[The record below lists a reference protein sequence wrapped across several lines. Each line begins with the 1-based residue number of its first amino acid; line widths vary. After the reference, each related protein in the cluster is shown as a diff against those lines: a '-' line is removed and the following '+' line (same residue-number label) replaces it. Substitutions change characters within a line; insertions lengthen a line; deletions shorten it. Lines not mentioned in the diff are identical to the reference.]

1 MVKFLDK
8 HRTHVTTFLALVLV
22 EVLMLGADYFSVL
35 LNVTEEQVFDISF
48 WKAIGISILATVI
61 RALIRTVVLQV
72 INKFNKPA
80 QI

>member
-48 WKAIGISILATVI
+48 RKAIGISILATVI